1 MEGGGLAF
9 SGVLPSGDV
18 GEFVVLTFS
27 FTFLG
32 GAVLDFGVFTGE
44 LAFAAEV
51 SAAGFGA
58 VEGVMAEDFG
68 EFDGGFEGFFGELLR
83 GLL

>member
-1 MEGGGLAF
+1 
-9 SGVLPSGDV
+9 VL
-18 GEFVVLTFS
+18 S

-32 GAVLDFGVFTGE
+32 VV

-51 SAAGFGA
+51 SAVGFGA

-68 EFDGGFEGFFGELLR
+68 EFDGVGE
-83 GLL
+83 